1 MIVNLQTSRRFV
13 SNSNTD
19 RHRSSCRCWWAQQC
33 IYTLLYLIGG
43 GLLPAKSLVL
53 DTGCLE
59 LSVSEGGGDE
69 DDCDRD
75 DGAGVVLD
83 LLLFGFLILV
93 SL

>member
-1 MIVNLQTSRRFV
+1 MQTD
-13 SNSNTD
+13 TD
-19 RHRSSCRCWWAQQC
+19 QQQC

-69 DDCDRD
+69 DDEDDCDRD
-75 DGAGVVLD
+75 NGAGVVLD

>member
-1 MIVNLQTSRRFV
+1 M
-13 SNSNTD
+13 
-19 RHRSSCRCWWAQQC
+19 
-33 IYTLLYLIGG
+33 
-43 GLLPAKSLVL
+43 PAKSLVL

-59 LSVSEGGGDE
+59 LSVSEAGGDE